1 MEPKSAPLCDECVA
15 AQLGVTLLGAGVAE
29 AAQRAAVKA
38 SQKRQLRLIYDCAV
52 RLIDFVS
59 SMMEFSALRQRAKK
73 AEGDA
78 GEGPTMN
85 KDPVAIVSSN
95 PPQSRFKKLLDC

>member
-1 MEPKSAPLCDECVA
+1 MSPRLHPS
-15 AQLGVTLLGAGVAE
+15 G
-29 AAQRAAVKA
+29 RAAVKA

-95 PPQSRFKKLLDC
+95 PPQSRFKSRILEYLIAEVDSEFIDPMKARGKV